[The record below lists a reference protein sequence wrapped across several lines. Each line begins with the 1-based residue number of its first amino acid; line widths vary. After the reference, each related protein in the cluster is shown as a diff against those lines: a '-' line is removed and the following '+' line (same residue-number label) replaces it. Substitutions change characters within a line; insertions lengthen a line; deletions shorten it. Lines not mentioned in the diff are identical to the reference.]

1 MRTVEAGLI
10 GDAVRRLFIGANID
24 LPDGVRRALERA
36 RELETWAPAI
46 GVLKTLEEN
55 SNTAQRLGIPIC
67 QDTGMACVF
76 LDIGSEVFVDGDIA
90 AAVDDGVARACREG
104 YLRASVVSDPLRR
117 ENTGDN
123 TPAAL
128 YIDAVPGDKIT
139 VTVAPKGFGSENM
152 SGLKMLKPADGRQ
165 GVVDF
170 VLETV
175 EAAGGSPCPPVV
187 LGVGIGGNF
196 DKAALLAKRALLR
209 PLGEAHPDPYYAE
222 LESELLDKINE
233 LGIGPMGY
241 GGRTTALGVAVLAA
255 PTHIAGLPAAVNIN
269 CHVARHATEE
279 I

>member
-123 TPAAL
+123 TPA
-128 YIDAVPGDKIT
+128 
-139 VTVAPKGFGSENM
+139 
-152 SGLKMLKPADGRQ
+152 
-165 GVVDF
+165 
-170 VLETV
+170 
-175 EAAGGSPCPPVV
+175 
-187 LGVGIGGNF
+187 
-196 DKAALLAKRALLR
+196 
-209 PLGEAHPDPYYAE
+209 
-222 LESELLDKINE
+222 
-233 LGIGPMGY
+233 
-241 GGRTTALGVAVLAA
+241 
-255 PTHIAGLPAAVNIN
+255 
-269 CHVARHATEE
+269 
-279 I
+279 